1 MKKFKPSQVA
11 LLVSALCAAPAL
23 WAQSATT
30 DIGKISVQGAPGT
43 GLIVQEETP
52 KARSSV
58 TRAHIESLA
67 PTASPYQ
74 AIEMLPGVNT
84 FSYDGSGLFGG
95 ALTVRGANS
104 DQMGFTINGAPVN
117 DSGNF
122 AVYPQEYADNENMC
136 EIFVTQGSADNEAPH
151 VGASGG
157 NVGMQT
163 CAPTDKFA
171 VTLAQTVGD
180 LNHLKTFVRLNTGK
194 FANDMAKLF
203 ISYSHAK
210 SDKFKGPGIADKN
223 HVDFGAEFKP
233 TSSLSFSTSFLYN
246 KAVNNDLLSLSTA
259 QLALYGP
266 GRDFISTPPVHLTP
280 VAGTAQNETSLNLG
294 AANFVN
300 NYYGYK
306 LNPFENYLWS
316 GKAEFKAS
324 KDVSVSAE
332 PYFWYGFG
340 NGGGGLQ
347 NLQESK
353 NGNRLG
359 GGITDLNG
367 DGDTLD
373 TVMVYRSS
381 VTKTFRP
388 GITLKTNLRVAEN
401 DVMIGYWME
410 KARHFQTQ
418 PAVRVDN
425 YGNPADIW
433 FANPDLFIRRQ
444 DGTYYQGRDQM
455 TISTAQSL
463 FVQDTVNLL
472 NDKMNLQLGLSQ
484 REINRDYT
492 NYANENS
499 GNGNTFNGAD
509 YKVNKTYTKLLPS
522 IGIRYALSAE
532 SSVFGNL
539 SDNMKA
545 PGNFSYQTLL
555 TGTGFTNG
563 VLNPGYT
570 QRDPRVEMETSTNLD
585 LGYRF
590 ASDAVT
596 FSGTAFYNS
605 FRNRIASSYDPIAGF
620 STDYNVGGV
629 TTQGVELESG
639 YKFDPKWSVYG
650 SLSLTRSTMADNLQ
664 TSATVI
670 AATSGK
676 ILPATP
682 EQLASL
688 RFNYNTNTWYGNV
701 DMKYTGKQY
710 STLTNDEWIDAS
722 TVFGLTAGYRFADNG
737 PFKKASVQFNVSNL
751 FNANYLRLSGSSG
764 SQFKVN
770 AAGAPLY
777 YVGSPRFAS
786 ITLRTDF

>member
-11 LLVSALCAAPAL
+11 LLVSALCAAPTL

-58 TRAHIESLA
+58 TKAHIESLT

-84 FSYDGSGLFGG
+84 YSYDATGLFGG
-95 ALTVRGANS
+95 SLTIRGANS

-136 EIFVTQGSADNEAPH
+136 EIFVTQGSTDNEAPH

-157 NVGMQT
+157 NVGMVT
-163 CAPTDKFA
+163 CAPTDKFG
-171 VTLAQTVGD
+171 VTVAQTVGD

-203 ISYSHAK
+203 ISYSHSKA
-210 SDKFKGPGIADKN
+210 DKFKGPGIADKN
-223 HVDFGAEFKP
+223 HVDFAAQFKP
-233 TSSLSFSTSFLYN
+233 TSSLEFSTSFLYN
-246 KAVNNDLLSLSTA
+246 KAVNNNLLSLSTA
-259 QLALYGP
+259 QLAQYGP
-266 GRDFISTPPVHLTP
+266 GRDFSVVVPTHLPPA
-280 VAGTAQNETSLNLG
+280 AGTAQNETSRNP
-294 AANFVN
+294 AFVD
-300 NYYGYK
+300 NYYGYQ
-306 LNPFENYLWS
+306 LNPFLNYLWT
-316 GKAEFKAS
+316 GKVEFKAS
-324 KDVSVSAE
+324 KDVSISAE

-340 NGGGGLQ
+340 NGGTSLQ
-347 NLQESK
+347 NLSESN

-373 TVMVYRSS
+373 TIMVYRAS
-381 VTKTFRP
+381 VTRTFRP
-388 GITLKTNLRVAEN
+388 GITLKTNVRVGDNNIMA
-401 DVMIGYWME
+401 GYWME

-418 PAVRVDN
+418 PAVRIDN
-425 YGNPADIW
+425 LGNAADIW
-433 FANPDLFIRRQ
+433 FENPDLFIRRQ
-444 DGTYYQGRDQM
+444 NGTYYQGRDQM

-463 FVQDTVNLL
+463 FLQDTVNLL
-472 NDKMNLQLGLSQ
+472 NDKMNLQVAVRQS
-484 REINRDYT
+484 EINRDFT
-492 NYANENS
+492 NYANENT
-499 GNGNTFNGAD
+499 GNGNTFGGAD
-509 YKVNKTYTKLLPS
+509 YKVNKTYSKLLPS

-539 SDNMKA
+539 TDNMKA

-555 TGTGFTNG
+555 TGTSYTNG
-563 VLNPGYT
+563 VLTPGYIT
-570 QRDPRVEMETSTNLD
+570 RDPRVEMETSTNLD
-585 LGYRF
+585 LGYRY
-590 ASDAVT
+590 ASDATT
-596 FSGTAFYNS
+596 FSGTVFYNS
-605 FRNRIASSYDPIAGF
+605 FRNRIASSYDPVAGF

-629 TTQGVELESG
+629 TTQGLELESG

-650 SLSLTRSTMADNLQ
+650 SLSFTRSVMADNLQ
-664 TSATVI
+664 TSATVT
-670 AATSGK
+670 AATAGK

-682 EQLASL
+682 EQMASL
-688 RFNYNTNTWYGNV
+688 RFNYNTDTWYGNV
-701 DMKYTGKQY
+701 DMKYTGKTY
-710 STLTNDEWIDAS
+710 STLVNDEWVDAS
-722 TVFGLTAGYRFADNG
+722 NVFGLTAGYRFADNG
-737 PFKKASVQFNVSNL
+737 PFKKASLQFNVSNL
-751 FNANYLRLSGSSG
+751 FNTNYLRLSGSSG

-777 YVGSPRFAS
+777 YVGSPRFVAL
-786 ITLRTDF
+786 TLRTDF